1 MLLTA
6 GSHAAS
12 AAISYPHCS
21 FKELRMRR
29 RQFIAALGGA
39 AAWPLTARAQQP
51 ARPVL
56 GFVSTGMDRIPIFD
70 MKDVQPLTENPGFVV
85 GLDPPISRFWDG
97 EGARLSFRRAR
108 VGLGCAAELV
118 GSQPTARNN
127 SAIRA
132 FISPNSLSPS
142 ASCTRVCNS
151 FSRARRL
158 PRISDCINVIL

>member
-1 MLLTA
+1 MATTLLHGLEIQVEGLGVSDDPIGRTA
-6 GSHAAS
+6 VLVIDRCPSQPWIARVSWHFAANN
-12 AAISYPHCS
+12 
-21 FKELRMRR
+21 
-29 RQFIAALGGA
+29 
-39 AAWPLTARAQQP
+39 
-51 ARPVL
+51 
-56 GFVSTGMDRIPIFD
+56 GMDRIPIFD
-70 MKDVQPLTENPGFVV
+70 MKEVQPLTENLGFVV

-97 EGARLSFRRAR
+97 EGARLSCRRAR